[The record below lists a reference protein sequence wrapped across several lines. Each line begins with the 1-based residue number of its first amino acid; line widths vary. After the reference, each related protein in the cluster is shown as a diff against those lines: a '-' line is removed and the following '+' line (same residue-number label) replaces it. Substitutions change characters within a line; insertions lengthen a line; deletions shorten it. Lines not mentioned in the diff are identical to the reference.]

1 MSSSSDVQSQLTSIM
16 EVFAKSALAE
26 MCKVVENDSA
36 VLRLAISRQER
47 EIGLL
52 WRRLQLAENE
62 AKAARRAEAL
72 RAATS
77 SRSVGVQVDNA
88 AAAGRGDQATSAG
101 LLAFSSWTD
110 TDWKDSS
117 IHSFTLQAVNV
128 DKEQSE
134 SPQVKEEKTEEEP
147 WTNSHCTNVKGEA
160 DGWEEDTSST
170 PAEAGEGTQ
179 QNASIDGKQ
188 CSVWEHCTAE
198 DPVRSQ
204 RGLHQENRYPQQHPA
219 DGGSHVVQEQ
229 EHIASDAAETSDN
242 CEKRSR
248 CGQCGKTFT
257 TRFYLK
263 IHQRI
268 HTGTVADVDDALAA
282 FTQSILPNLTSQQSL
297 INALKGLGVETL
309 DDLKYVQDTDLSDV
323 LRPIE
328 ARKLISRLKVQDN
341 EASNSE
347 ITVRRTDDRTSNP
360 SLVRFIPSLRAVCSG
375 SESSSCADT
384 PSDSSFLSTQTRK
397 QYTDHDWHHDFVVP
411 WSKIP
416 HSVRTKFEKQ
426 ERPSGRERREIV
438 RLIVDEVLTVCQNP
452 RKKHLAEI
460 ARKMALKYPKSFKDI
475 SGHQTTGSGYDSLT
489 KQLQCRVDNLKREN
503 VRFQLK
509 RRHTKTLKTETQD
522 VRSKKTRLD
531 SYGCINWQPSCL
543 PLQET
548 TKTQKEKQEELL
560 NLHRDG
566 VKDHNKIV
574 KLMISTFRAQRKDIV
589 TGTGTH
595 ELSKMWPY
603 LFEMCGSKA
612 HFHKLTGVSLNAN
625 FYAAMSSKCG
635 RILNY
640 FQSLPQGQNEKI
652 SKILINFDE
661 RSTEATI
668 LTCVQILLV
677 YFSEDEEKLM
687 VKVEDTCLPC
697 EVTSEQLPTTPC
709 IVLCGSNALTADLYM
724 VSVDKIIVNK
734 ALSSFGDALVLMFT
748 CYYMLNINYPV
759 EVCATLDFLQ
769 RYIFKINPD
778 KGAKVDQKQSK
789 KQYAMNPK
797 VLSLMTS
804 IADFE

>member
-77 SRSVGVQVDNA
+77 SRHVYFTLSDLCKYGTIVI
-88 AAAGRGDQATSAG
+88 
-101 LLAFSSWTD
+101 LLKHSIDCVANDLFDMFSS
-110 TDWKDSS
+110 
-117 IHSFTLQAVNV
+117 FNL
-128 DKEQSE
+128 
-134 SPQVKEEKTEEEP
+134 
-147 WTNSHCTNVKGEA
+147 
-160 DGWEEDTSST
+160 
-170 PAEAGEGTQ
+170 
-179 QNASIDGKQ
+179 
-188 CSVWEHCTAE
+188 
-198 DPVRSQ
+198 
-204 RGLHQENRYPQQHPA
+204 
-219 DGGSHVVQEQ
+219 
-229 EHIASDAAETSDN
+229 
-242 CEKRSR
+242 
-248 CGQCGKTFT
+248 
-257 TRFYLK
+257 
-263 IHQRI
+263 
-268 HTGTVADVDDALAA
+268 GTVADVDDALAA

-328 ARKLISRLKVQDN
+328 ARKLISRLKGIHFFVNYCLYHIHDCNVDQ
-341 EASNSE
+341 
-347 ITVRRTDDRTSNP
+347 
-360 SLVRFIPSLRAVCSG
+360 SL
-375 SESSSCADT
+375 
-384 PSDSSFLSTQTRK
+384 
-397 QYTDHDWHHDFVVP
+397 
-411 WSKIP
+411 KIP

-709 IVLCGSNALTADLYM
+709 IVLCGNELMYCFLCALVVSTFRSRMSYFCVPLILLSFVFLMGHTEVCSSAFLRSNARFSFLVQVYYFKIRSTFISPTSGKLLFKLTIDQKCLFSNKDLMLQGLLFQVFFIVATVSKKLVVTLSNHCNNTVATGVLLYKCSIPVAVLSVIMKVLFSMVPFLYTGSNALTADLYM

-769 RYIFKINPD
+769 R
-778 KGAKVDQKQSK
+778 
-789 KQYAMNPK
+789 
-797 VLSLMTS
+797 
-804 IADFE
+804 